1 MTNSLYDGKF
11 YEGQRAASSN
21 SAKWVVPLLI
31 ELVQPKSVVDF
42 GCGVGTWLLPFIES
56 GIEDVLGLEGEW
68 ALENGLEIDRSL
80 FEIAD
85 LTRPVKLNRTFELA
99 ICLEVA
105 EHLPQSAT
113 GKLVESLTRAAPVVV
128 FSAAIPGQGGVNH
141 INEQWQDF
149 WVAEFVKH
157 GYSVADVIRPVIWR
171 NPDIRYW
178 YKQNILL
185 FMKPGTSLLRR
196 TPQDWTFNRVHEE
209 AFMQKTA
216 ELETY
221 RKLTFPNNGSG
232 KASLHLLSYAIK
244 GLSSAVMRK
253 IGFKI

>member
-1 MTNSLYDGKF
+1 MNKFYDDKF
-11 YEGQRAASSN
+11 YEGQRAASYK
-21 SAKWVVPLLI
+21 SAQSVVPLLI

-42 GCGVGTWLLPFIES
+42 GCGVGTWLKSFAEN
-56 GIEDVLGLEGEW
+56 GIHDVLGLEGEW

-85 LTRPVKLNRTFELA
+85 LTAPMKLDRTFDLA

-105 EHLPQSAT
+105 EHLPQSAAAT
-113 GKLVESLTRAAPVVV
+113 LVESLTRAAPAVV

-149 WVAEFVKH
+149 WVAEFAKH
-157 GYSVADVIRPVIWR
+157 GYKAVDVIRPVIWQ

-185 FMKPGTSLLRR
+185 FMKPGASLLRQP
-196 TPQDWTFNRVHEE
+196 PQEWTFNRVHEE
-209 AFMQKTA
+209 AFMEKTGEVEA
-216 ELETY
+216 WK
-221 RKLTFPNNGSG
+221 KLAARPDNGSG
-232 KASLHLLSYAIK
+232 KASLRLLRHAIT
-244 GLSSAVMRK
+244 GLCSAVIRK
-253 IGFKI
+253 IGVEN